1 MSYNILPKNN
11 NIIVLEPV
19 ISNSKY
25 EIYNSISFFNM
36 YKKKIDDK
44 KLAIDT
50 NNITNEIENRVND
63 INTPNFFLYNKML
76 NDNILYDGN
85 DISNLQ
91 HSSAHS
97 LSRSASDTGVFFDL
111 VEIIYNM
118 NLQDTIKQTQTRL
131 FITKLK
137 IDMDN
142 FIIFYNLNQKDS
154 NSDKLNNNFYF
165 FNLKN
170 VKLENNPKVDFC
182 LIELTKV
189 DDIQKT
195 KSYVDELLRCLCII
209 KTYLS
214 IGGLFIIK
222 MEHIFY
228 KPVVEF
234 IFILS
239 CIFDKI
245 YVIKPTTSSPTNFDK
260 YIVCKGYCD
269 NCFFNKDT
277 IYRNLQLL
285 DKENDHK
292 IMSFIKQDIPSY
304 FINKITEIDVML
316 GQYQLDSIQDTIN
329 IINNKT
335 LNEKIMVTK
344 KNNIQKSVMWCNKH
358 KVNLNNLL

>member
-19 ISNSKY
+19 ISNSKH

-36 YKKKIDDK
+36 YKKKIHDK
-44 KLAIDT
+44 KMAIDI
-50 NNITNEIENRVND
+50 NNITNEIENRVDD
-63 INTPNFFLYNKML
+63 INTPNFLLYNKNS
-76 NDNILYDGN
+76 NDNSLYDDN
-85 DISNLQ
+85 DISNVQ
-91 HSSAHS
+91 P
-97 LSRSASDTGVFFDL
+97 SDTGVFFDL
-111 VEIIYNM
+111 VEIVYNM
-118 NLQDTIKQTQTRL
+118 NLQDTIKQTHTRL

-142 FIIFYNLNQKDS
+142 FVNFYNLNQTDS
-154 NSDKLNNNFYF
+154 NSDKINNNFYF

-170 VKLENNPKVDFC
+170 VKLESNTKVDFC

-189 DDIQKT
+189 CDIQKT
-195 KSYVDELLRCLCII
+195 KSYIDELLRCLCII

-245 YVIKPTTSSPTNFDK
+245 YVIKPTTSSPTIFDK

-285 DKENDHK
+285 DKENDCK

-329 IINNKT
+329 IINN
-335 LNEKIMVTK
+335 NAIHEKIMVTK
-344 KNNIQKSVMWCNKH
+344 KNNIQKSVIWCNKH
-358 KVNLNNLL
+358 RVNLNNLL

>member
-50 NNITNEIENRVND
+50 NNITNEIENIIDD
-63 INTPNFFLYNKML
+63 INTQNFFLYNKIR
-76 NDNILYDGN
+76 NDNILYDVN

-91 HSSAHS
+91 HSPPSS
-97 LSRSASDTGVFFDL
+97 SDTGVFFDL

-118 NLQDTIKQTQTRL
+118 NLQDTIKQTQARL

-260 YIVCKGYCD
+260 YIICKGYCD

-335 LNEKIMVTK
+335 LNDKIMVTT

>member
-19 ISNSKY
+19 INNSNY

-36 YKKKIDDK
+36 YKKKIHDK
-44 KLAIDT
+44 KLAINT
-50 NNITNEIENRVND
+50 NNITSEIENKVED
-63 INTPNFFLYNKML
+63 INTPNFLLYNKML
-76 NDNILYDGN
+76 NDNSLYDDDN
-85 DISNLQ
+85 DTSNAQ
-91 HSSAHS
+91 P
-97 LSRSASDTGVFFDL
+97 SDTGVFFDL
-111 VEIIYNM
+111 VEIVYNM
-118 NLQDTIKQTQTRL
+118 NLHDTIKQTQTRL

-214 IGGLFIIK
+214 TGGLFIIK

-285 DKENDHK
+285 YKENDHK

-335 LNEKIMVTK
+335 INEKIMVTK

>member
-19 ISNSKY
+19 INNSNY

-36 YKKKIDDK
+36 YKKKIHDK
-44 KLAIDT
+44 KLAINT
-50 NNITNEIENRVND
+50 NNITSEIENKVED
-63 INTPNFFLYNKML
+63 INTPNFLLYNKMV
-76 NDNILYDGN
+76 NDNSLYDD
-85 DISNLQ
+85 DIGTSNAQ
-91 HSSAHS
+91 P
-97 LSRSASDTGVFFDL
+97 SDTGVFFDL
-111 VEIIYNM
+111 VEIVYNM
-118 NLQDTIKQTQTRL
+118 NLQDTIKQTHTRL
-131 FITKLK
+131 FITKMK

-142 FIIFYNLNQKDS
+142 FIFFYNLNQTDS
-154 NSDKLNNNFYF
+154 NNSDKINNNFYF

-170 VKLENNPKVDFC
+170 VKLENNTKVDFC

-189 DDIQKT
+189 CDIQKT
-195 KSYVDELLRCLCII
+195 KSYIDELLRCLCII

-285 DKENDHK
+285 NKESEHK
-292 IMSFIKQDIPSY
+292 IISFIKQDIPSY

-316 GQYQLDSIQDTIN
+316 GQYQLDSIQDSIN

-335 LNEKIMVTK
+335 INEKIMVTK
-344 KNNIQKSVMWCNKH
+344 KNNIQKSVLWCNKH